1 MEDKVIEGEEV
12 KGVRE
17 ENVGRIIMWSDNE
30 PGPKIQEMRRGY
42 MEMDNCN

>member
-30 PGPKIQEMRRGY
+30 LGLKI
-42 MEMDNCN
+42 